1 MDFKFGIEYWEHS
14 NGFSPVAEFFK
25 ELPAEH
31 KKRIGDREDF
41 CEGLSFLELLRT
53 PYFRKAQ
60 GAKDTLWELRY
71 PASHGMN
78 YRAIC
83 LLWQQR
89 VVVLVMFKG
98 SGSGGKIRHY
108 FQQAIERAE
117 DWKRR
122 YP

>member
-1 MDFKFGIEYWEHS
+1 MASKFRPFTHYCNAFPE
-14 NGFSPVAEFFK
+14 NQVQ
-25 ELPAEH
+25 
-31 KKRIGDREDF
+31 
-41 CEGLSFLELLRT
+41 LSTISSLLRT

-60 GAKDTLWELRY
+60 GAKDTLWELQY